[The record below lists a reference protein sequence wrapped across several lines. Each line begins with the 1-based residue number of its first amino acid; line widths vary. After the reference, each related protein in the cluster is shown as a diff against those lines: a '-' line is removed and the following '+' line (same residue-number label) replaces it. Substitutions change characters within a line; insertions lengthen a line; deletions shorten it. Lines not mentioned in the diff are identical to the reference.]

1 MSGPSPLF
9 AVNTNTAQI
18 AHELIYATEFRLKL
32 DSMSNVDTY
41 EFRVIGWSDNDISN
55 QSLVFTDL
63 GHGEVSGTFYAA
75 PGDTTGRSI
84 LVDCIVNGMRNA
96 QGKLDTSLRI
106 TRVMGVPAG
115 DGIVPAASGETFE
128 RDPKLGWLSLL
139 KRSGGGIGAT
149 NVTASGDGTL
159 NAFPAASMRLAGSDG
174 TTAGGEWSVKNKAFL
189 DAALGENSVG
199 LDKLHS
205 GGASNGQ
212 IPFFN
217 ALTGNWEPGN
227 EQSIPSYPAATVTSV
242 TGSGYATVT
251 HEGTVYNVYV
261 PEPGEPAAETVV
273 MYPSIGSV
281 IHEVDGFDPSAPGD
295 IINCTRAALNQTFF
309 YLSANPNQGP
319 YIVTDNTPGAVVA
332 ERHSSWSG
340 IKDLSVKYMWP
351 VASAMDTGAVQCL
364 IFTNNNSGSV
374 TVGTGNIGFSTT
386 LPQNVLSCPKTYQDH
401 PACDAHATIPIVDV
415 FNCPNIIDGIEFSY
429 GAVGRRIFLS
439 KQTDTKENGVW
450 VFHAWHTEDSTWELS
465 RPLDWG
471 TGSLLRAG
479 TTHRFQVLSGTLWP
493 AHIIELYI
501 GDDTYI
507 WGGSILSVGGWSI
520 NMTTIPDCDAT
531 EGTIAVDADW
541 EYTPRGAS
549 GTERKSVR
557 VTGWIKAGTN
567 YRAGI
572 FEGSAQNIPLDV
584 DPNMGSHSGFEN
596 AAVDDLSVSWEVF
609 SSSAALYRDTSTK
622 AQGTSSWRM
631 AHGAGTS
638 SPYRSWA
645 RRNFTLP
652 ANHRARI
659 QAQARKTA
667 VWATGSGT
675 IALRIGE
682 YDPLWAQNGVVDPP
696 SELGNHYVTTTSS
709 WDNTYFDVVATNRSR
724 VISLSFYGYTFT
736 TSTSARDIGW
746 IDAVHFAHTID
757 GFSSRL
763 YIDAEYGPASDPKCI
778 YYADD
783 TQEEQVDDSS
793 NQLGGPTLCG
803 LDMDTNCRLFMPSL
817 SIERHYAFTM
827 LMTPIS
833 EVVTAP
839 GLPAATTLP
848 AYPY

>member
-18 AHELIYATEFRLKL
+18 AHELIYTTEFRLKL

-55 QSLVFTDL
+55 QALVFTDL
-63 GHGEVSGTFYAA
+63 GHGEVSGTFYAD
-75 PGDTTGRSI
+75 PSDTTGRSI

-106 TRVMGVPAG
+106 TRVMGVPAA
-115 DGIVPAASGETFE
+115 DGIIPAASGETFE

-159 NAFPAASMRLAGSDG
+159 NAFPAASTRLAGSDG

-189 DAALGENSVG
+189 DAALAENSVG
-199 LDKLHS
+199 IDKLAS

-212 IPFFN
+212 ILLFN
-217 ALTGNWEPGN
+217 NLTGNWEVGN
-227 EQSIPSYPAATVTSV
+227 QQTIPSPPAVPVTSV
-242 TGSGYATVT
+242 IGSGYATVT
-251 HEGTVYNVYV
+251 NEGTVYNVYV
-261 PEPGEPAAETVV
+261 PEPGEPAPETVV
-273 MYPSIGSV
+273 MYPSIYSV
-281 IHEVDGFDPSAPGD
+281 IHQTSGFDPGSPGD
-295 IINCTRAALNQTFF
+295 IIDGSHAWVGQTFF
-309 YLSANPNQGP
+309 YLSGEPDQGP
-319 YIVTDNTPGAVVA
+319 YVVTNSTPGSVVA

-351 VASAMDTGAVQCL
+351 VSGAMDTGDVQCL
-364 IFTNNNSGSV
+364 IFTNNNSESV
-374 TVGTGNIGFSTT
+374 TVGTGSIGFSTT
-386 LPQNVLSCPKTYQDH
+386 LPQNHLACPNTYQDH
-401 PACDAHATIPIVDV
+401 PACAVHATIPITDLD
-415 FNCPNIIDGIEFSY
+415 NCPNFIDGNEFNY
-429 GAVGRRIFLS
+429 GAVGTRIFLS
-439 KQTDTKENGVW
+439 KQALTKENGPW
-450 VFHAWHTEDSTWELS
+450 ILHQWKSETSTWVLS
-465 RPLDWG
+465 RPLDW
-471 TGSLLRAG
+471 SKDALLRAG
-479 TTHRFQVLSGTLWP
+479 TTHRFQVLSGKLWP

-501 GDDTYI
+501 GAPMYI
-507 WGGSILSVGGWSI
+507 WGGVGIATGDWNVS
-520 NMTTIPDCDAT
+520 MTTIPDCDAT
-531 EGTIAVDADW
+531 EGTIAVDEDW
-541 EYTPRGAS
+541 SYTPRGAS
-549 GTERKSVR
+549 GTDRKSVR
-557 VTGWIKAGTN
+557 VTGYIMAGED

-572 FEGSAQNIPLDV
+572 FEGSEQSIPLDV
-584 DPNMGSHSGFEN
+584 PTLMQTTGGFDN
-596 AAVDDLSVSWEVF
+596 ATLDDLSGVWEVF
-609 SSSAALYRDTSTK
+609 SSSSALYRDTAVK
-622 AQGTSSWRM
+622 AQGTSSWYLM
-631 AHGAGTS
+631 HGTGVG
-638 SPYRSWA
+638 SPYRTWG

-652 ANHRARI
+652 ANHKARI
-659 QAQARKTA
+659 QAQARKTTE
-667 VWATGSGT
+667 WAAASGT
-675 IALRIGE
+675 LALRVGE
-682 YDPLWAQNGVVDPP
+682 YDPLWMDSGSDDPP
-696 SELGNHYVTTTSS
+696 SDLGNHYVTTTSS
-709 WDNTYFDVVATNRSR
+709 WDNTYFDVAATNRSR
-724 VISLSFYGYTFT
+724 TISLSFYGYTFT
-736 TSTSARDIGW
+736 TSTAARAIGW
-746 IDAVHFAHTID
+746 IDAVHFSHTID

-763 YIDAEYGPASDPKCI
+763 YVDAEYGPASDPRCI

-783 TQEEQVDDSS
+783 TQEEQVDDSA